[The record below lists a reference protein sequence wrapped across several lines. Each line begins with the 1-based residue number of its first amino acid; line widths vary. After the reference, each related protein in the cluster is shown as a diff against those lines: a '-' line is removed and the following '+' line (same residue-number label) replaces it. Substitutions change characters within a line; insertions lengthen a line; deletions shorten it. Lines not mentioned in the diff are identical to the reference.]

1 MLFPSR
7 SVSWLVVFLGNPGLR
22 YEGTRHNAG
31 FMTADA
37 LARKKNISINRSRFR
52 ALTASCPFGDTTA
65 LLMKP
70 QTYMNLS
77 GEAVGQAAR
86 FYKIPADHVLVVSDD
101 ITLPIGAMRIRTKGS
116 AGGHN
121 GLKNIISVLGTEEF
135 PRIRLGVGSPPHP
148 DYDTVDWVL
157 SVFRDR
163 DAVDMAEA
171 AERAADA
178 VECFIT
184 QGPEKAM
191 NLYSQK
197 KIPRDQ

>member
-52 ALTASCPFGDTTA
+52 ALTAACPFGDTTV

-157 SVFRDR
+157 SVFRDQ

-171 AERAADA
+171 ASRAADA

-197 KIPRDQ
+197 KIPRD